1 MKKTLSALVISSL
14 LFGANVQAAA
24 LNAAQ
29 EKEVRALVRD
39 TLVSNPEILEE
50 AIMALQTKK
59 ADEQQAQ
66 FRQALASEHDALYN
80 DAASPRIG
88 AKDAKLVLVSF
99 TDYNCPYCKRFD
111 PLLEK
116 ITEQYPDVAV
126 IIKPLPFKGESSAKA
141 SQAVLSVWKEDP
153 KAFLALHQRLMQKKT
168 MLDNASIEDAMKSTN
183 TSKIKLTDDSLKTLQ
198 NNLELSRKLGIQGTP
213 ATVIGDT
220 ILPGAVDYDQLEI
233 IVKEQLTKVKK

>member
-1 MKKTLSALVISSL
+1 MKKNTFCTGYLFVT
-14 LFGANVQAAA
+14 FGANVQAAA

-99 TDYNCPYCKRFD
+99 TDYNCPYCK
-111 PLLEK
+111 
-116 ITEQYPDVAV
+116 
-126 IIKPLPFKGESSAKA
+126 
-141 SQAVLSVWKEDP
+141 
-153 KAFLALHQRLMQKKT
+153 
-168 MLDNASIEDAMKSTN
+168 
-183 TSKIKLTDDSLKTLQ
+183 TL
-198 NNLELSRKLGIQGTP
+198 
-213 ATVIGDT
+213 
-220 ILPGAVDYDQLEI
+220 
-233 IVKEQLTKVKK
+233 

>member
-1 MKKTLSALVISSL
+1 MKKTLSVLVISSL

-111 PLLEK
+111 PLL
-116 ITEQYPDVAV
+116 
-126 IIKPLPFKGESSAKA
+126 GSSFPIRA
-141 SQAVLSVWKEDP
+141 
-153 KAFLALHQRLMQKKT
+153 
-168 MLDNASIEDAMKSTN
+168 
-183 TSKIKLTDDSLKTLQ
+183 
-198 NNLELSRKLGIQGTP
+198 
-213 ATVIGDT
+213 
-220 ILPGAVDYDQLEI
+220 
-233 IVKEQLTKVKK
+233 

>member
-24 LNAAQ
+24 LSADQ

-39 TLVSNPEILEE
+39 TLIKNPEILEE
-50 AIMALQTKK
+50 AITALQAQK

-66 FRQALASEHDALYN
+66 FRTALKAEHDALYN

-116 ITEQYPDVAV
+116 ITKDYPEVAV
-126 IIKPLPFKGESSAKA
+126 VIKPLPFKGESSAKA

-168 MLDNASIEDAMKSTN
+168 MLDNASIDDAMKTTN
-183 TSKIKLTDDSLKTLQ
+183 TSKVKLTDESLKALQ
-198 NNLELSRKLGIQGTP
+198 NNLDLSRKLGIQGTP
-213 ATVIGDT
+213 ATVVSDMVI
-220 ILPGAVDYDQLEI
+220 PGAVDYAQLEV
-233 IVKEQLTKVKK
+233 IVKEQLAKVKK